1 MDVLKKQAFV
11 HTGMFAGRLVEHG
24 MIHREFL
31 AAAKRFKRKQITG
44 PPRHSCH
51 VAGGGETAF
60 FPARLDPGNLIFR
73 Q

>member
-11 HTGMFAGRLVEHG
+11 HTGMFAGWLVEHG

-44 PPRHSCH
+44 PPGIH
-51 VAGGGETAF
+51 VTSLAEAKPPSSLRDLTQAT
-60 FPARLDPGNLIFR
+60 
-73 Q
+73 